1 MKVLVV
7 DDEQLSQKNL
17 QVLLEGYSEVTDIAF
32 ASNGNQAIEVFQ
44 SFQPEMVFLDIEM
57 PGKSGLEVAKAL
69 GEQAAVVFV
78 TAYDQYAISAFELN
92 AIDYLLKPFDDA
104 RFERAFSR
112 AKEQSQKREQRINFN
127 ELGELFDAM
136 QDEREQR
143 YKSRIV
149 IKDLKRIRL
158 VNVCEVNY
166 ILGAGNYVEIHLDN
180 GQHFLHREAMNG
192 IENQLNPRDFIRI
205 HRSSIVRISYISELL
220 PNERGDYKI
229 RLKNG
234 LELTVSRA
242 NKHKLL
248 SFIQD

>member
-17 QVLLEGYSEVTDIAF
+17 QVLLEGYPEVTDIAF
-32 ASNGNQAIEVFQ
+32 ASNGNQALQVFEQ
-44 SFQPEMVFLDIEM
+44 FQPELVFLDIEM

-112 AKEQSQKREQRINFN
+112 AKEQCQKREQRINFN

-136 QDEREQR
+136 QEEREQR

-166 ILGAGNYVEIHLDN
+166 ILGAGNYVEIHLEN

-192 IENQLNPRDFIRI
+192 IENQLNPRDFIRV
-205 HRSSIVRISYISELL
+205 HRSSIVRISFISELL